1 MEKFEGVIALDAM
14 GGDYGPE
21 VTVPAAISAIKDF
34 GIKVI
39 LVGDPNEIGK
49 ELSNFPK
56 EITEKMKVIPSE
68 GVVNEGESPVSA
80 YRNKPKA
87 SIFVSAGLVK
97 KGYADGVVS
106 MGSSGAT
113 LAAASI
119 LFGTMEGIERGSIG
133 GPIIGY
139 SPEMVLLDLGSNVD
153 TKAHQLADF
162 AAIGDQVSKLMFKK
176 ENPKIALLSLGSEE
190 GKGNLLVKET
200 FQLLS
205 KSSLNFVGN
214 IEPEDLF
221 EQKVDVVICD
231 GFVGNILLKTT
242 ESLGRK
248 ISKEILDKTGNKEI
262 SDEILNKTNV
272 LSESYGGGPIF
283 GINGIAIIGHGSSK
297 VSTIVNAINTAK
309 LTVENDWVEK
319 QQTAIK
325 KIRSEIK
332 D

>member
-1 MEKFEGVIALDAM
+1 MSEFDGVIAIDAM
-14 GGDYGPE
+14 GGDFGPS
-21 VTVPAAISAIKDF
+21 VTVPAAITAMKDY

-39 LVGDPNEIGK
+39 LVGEEKEIK
-49 ELSNFPK
+49 EELSKYPK
-56 EITEKMKVIPSE
+56 EIAQYIKIIPSE
-68 GVVNEGESPVSA
+68 GVVNEGESPVNA
-80 YRNKPKA
+80 YRSKPKA

-97 KGYADGVVS
+97 KGYAQGVVS

-119 LFGTMEGIERGSIG
+119 LFGTIEGIERGSIG

-153 TKAHQLADF
+153 TKATQLADF
-162 AAIGDQVSKLMFKK
+162 AAIGDQVSRMMFNKK
-176 ENPKIALLSLGSEE
+176 EPKVALLSAGSEE
-190 GKGNLLVKET
+190 GKGNQLVKDSYK
-200 FQLLS
+200 LLS

-242 ESLGRK
+242 EGLGKK
-248 ISKEILDKTGNKEI
+248 ISNEVLVKTGNKDL
-262 SDEILNKTNV
+262 SDEIFNKTNV
-272 LSESYGGGPIF
+272 VSESYGGGPIF
-283 GINGIAIIGHGSSK
+283 GINGVAIIGHGSSK
-297 VSTIVNAINTAK
+297 VSTIVSAINTAK
-309 LTVENDWVEK
+309 LTIQNDWVEK
-319 QQTAIK
+319 QQNAIN

-332 D
+332 E

>member
-162 AAIGDQVSKLMFKK
+162 AAIGDQVSKLMFNK

-309 LTVENDWVEK
+309 LTLENDWVEK